1 MDNANYVALSRQI
14 TLQRELDI
22 SANNLANMN
31 TTGYKFEELLVNT
44 QPGAPAY
51 DAPIKAPANFAYDN
65 GVGRDFRQGAMTQTG
80 GTYDVAIEGEG
91 AFFAVQTAA
100 GTRYTRNGAFTTGPD
115 GTLETQDGYPVQSDG
130 GPIVI
135 DPKKGAPVISADGI
149 VSQDDKGRSEEV
161 GKISLVRIADMSSL
175 SKEGNGLFSLK
186 AGATTQP
193 ATDATMRQGM
203 LESSNVNP
211 MTEVTHLIQ
220 INRAYTQLS
229 NMMQQTLQL
238 SSDAIT
244 RLGKVA

>member
-31 TTGYKFEELLVNT
+31 TTGYKFEQLLVGT
-44 QPGAPAY
+44 EQGAPAY
-51 DAPIKAPANFAYDN
+51 DAPIKSPANFAYDN
-65 GVGRDFRQGAMTQTG
+65 GVGRDFRQGPTQQTG
-80 GTYDVAIEGEG
+80 GTYDLAIDGEG
-91 AFFAVQTAA
+91 AFFSVQTPQ
-100 GTRYTRNGAFTTGPD
+100 GTRYTRDGAFTLGPD
-115 GTLETQDGYPVQSDG
+115 GTLQTQDGYPVQSSG

-149 VSQDDKGRSEEV
+149 VSQDFQGRSEQI
-161 GKISLVRIADMSSL
+161 GTISLVRISDMSSL
-175 SKEGNGLFSLK
+175 SKEGNGLYNLK

-193 ATDATMRQGM
+193 ATDAQLHQGM

-220 INRAYTQLS
+220 INRAYTQLT
-229 NMMQQTLQL
+229 NMMEQNLQL
-238 SSDAIT
+238 STDAIS